1 MQEVYKDGNVF
12 QEMMNKIQETK
23 DQFYV
28 DSSQTVLVRSNGK
41 WVPYLDLMKMDK
53 RLQSVVINSKVT
65 LEGLKY
71 V

>member
-1 MQEVYKDGNVF
+1 MQEVYKDGKVF